1 MKSELVS
8 TSETGFRESDIL
20 QPKSSLS
27 PFSRILLSRIARVML
42 WSSGIFLL
50 VWAFRDPRFRD
61 AEGFVTGAFCLPLA
75 AGIALLILGTA
86 VGTLLSRAAFWFAL
100 AMIGQAIALQLI
112 DAGHPMR
119 YQHYKPLGSLLAE
132 THPLILLCL
141 ALQTV
146 LVAVKL
152 KSYLPGIRVW
162 LGRRFKTWQLLAVGL
177 IFLLPGATVSHQ
189 VSVYLAE
196 LSFAAFIQTVN
207 LANILLV
214 VLALPKEAFPW
225 LKRKLVAVLGESGID
240 QAENRKGIERFAILA
255 AVWVVALASVL
266 SFFSYERHPHIPD
279 EVVYIYHA
287 RYLAGGMLTMPAPSV
302 PEAFEVNLMNYE
314 QNVWFCPVPPGWPAV
329 LALGVLFGASWLINP
344 LLAGLNILLAYS
356 LLRKL
361 YNRHTA
367 RIATLLLCTSPWYIF
382 MGMNYMTHMLTLTCA
397 LLAALAVIRSRQ
409 TGKVI
414 WAFAAGLAAGFVTLI
429 RPLDGIIA
437 GGVIGLWVI
446 GVGGKRLK
454 IASIV
459 GFVLGCVLM
468 GVMQLPYNKF
478 LTGNALVFP
487 INAYNDKYHGHNS
500 NAYGFGR
507 DRGMG
512 WPIDPNPGH
521 GPIDA
526 LINAN
531 LNTFSINIELFGWST
546 GSLLLIALLL
556 FSGTMKKSD
565 YLMIGVFAAVFIAY
579 FFYYFSGG
587 PDFGARY
594 WFLVVIPLVALTVR
608 GIQSLETKSSES
620 TGPSTGLSTAGLGV
634 LVAVLCLSAL
644 TLVNY
649 FPWRAIDKYHHY
661 LGMRP
666 DIRELANEH
675 GFGKSLVLIR
685 GDQHPDYASAA
696 IYNPLDLHADAP
708 IYAWDRSPEVRAAVL
723 KAYSDRP
730 VWVVNGP
737 TITQRGFEVVE
748 GPLSAKQ
755 MVR

>member
-8 TSETGFRESDIL
+8 TSETGFSESEAL

-27 PFSRILLSRIARVML
+27 PVSNIILIRVARVML

-61 AEGFVTGAFCLPLA
+61 GEGFVTGAFCLPLA
-75 AGIALLILGTA
+75 AGIAFLILGTA
-86 VGTLLSRAAFWFAL
+86 VGTLLNAAAFWFAL

-112 DAGHPMR
+112 EAGHPMR
-119 YQHYKPLGSLLAE
+119 YQHYKPIGRLLAE

-141 ALQTV
+141 ALQTI

-152 KSYLPGIRVW
+152 KAYLPGIRRW
-162 LGRRFKTWQLLAVGL
+162 LSMRFKTWQLLVVGL
-177 IFLLPGATVSHQ
+177 IFFLSSATVSHQ
-189 VSVYLAE
+189 ISVYLAE
-196 LSFAAFIQTVN
+196 LSFAAFIQTVS
-207 LANILLV
+207 LANIALV
-214 VLALPKEAFPW
+214 VLTLPKEAFPW
-225 LKRKLVAVLGESGID
+225 LKGKLAAVLGESGND
-240 QAENRKGIERFAILA
+240 QAEKRKGIERFAIVA
-255 AVWVVALASVL
+255 AVWVVALTCAL

-287 RYLAGGMLTMPAPSV
+287 RYLAAGMLTMPAPPV
-302 PEAFEVNLMNYE
+302 PAAFEVNLMNYE

-329 LALGVLFGASWLINP
+329 LALGALFGASWLVNP
-344 LLAGLNILLAYS
+344 LLAGLNVLLTYS
-356 LLRKL
+356 LLREL

-367 RIATLLLCTSPWYIF
+367 RIAILLLCTSPWYIF
-382 MGMNYMTHMLTLTCA
+382 MGINFMTHMLTLTCA
-397 LLAALAVIRSRQ
+397 LLAALAVIRSRR

-414 WAFAAGLAAGFVTLI
+414 WAFGAGIACGFVTLI
-429 RPLDGIIA
+429 RPLDGLIA

-454 IASIV
+454 FASIL
-459 GFVLGCVLM
+459 GFVLGCVLIS
-468 GVMQLPYNKF
+468 VMQLPYNRF
-478 LTGNALVFP
+478 LTGNAMVFP

-512 WPIDPNPGH
+512 WPLDPNPGH
-521 GPIDA
+521 DPIDA

-556 FSGTMKKSD
+556 FSGMMKKSD

-594 WFLVVIPLVALTVR
+594 WFLVLVPLLALTVR
-608 GIQSLETKSSES
+608 GIQSLDKAPSES
-620 TGPSTGLSTAGLGV
+620 TGPSTGFSTVGLGV

-666 DIRELANEH
+666 DIRQLADER

-685 GDQHPDYASAA
+685 GNQHPDYASAA

-730 VWVVNGP
+730 VWVVDGP

-748 GPLSAKQ
+748 GPMSAKQ